1 VPGVTEGH
9 IHRAA
14 CCYAP
19 RPALTLHPAAQ
30 KLNSTSPDERHWRDL
45 FGAQAIAPAPE
56 AMALPAIDRPW
67 QGLAPGHARLGCGL

>member
-1 VPGVTEGH
+1 MHGAAV
-9 IHRAA
+9 RADT
-14 CCYAP
+14 P
-19 RPALTLHPAAQ
+19 RPILTLHPAVQ

-45 FGAQAIAPAPE
+45 FGAQAIVPAPE